1 MCATY
6 KKNVKPNNKLEREI
20 CEFKNRK
27 ASDELN
33 LKIKKPT
40 NKLNNNLIDLDIIFE
55 KIEGVNDNK
64 RLGKKR
70 LKHSLKKELEKFI
83 ANEREELE
91 YKIALLKLKSRICNY
106 QSDDEEKMKEKII
119 IEDSNNIKR
128 FKAKLKKIYKK
139 KKNETDNNSFRLV
152 SDLSEEK
159 YSI

>member
-1 MCATY
+1 MSSPTISL
-6 KKNVKPNNKLEREI
+6 KEKSVSLKIE
-20 CEFKNRK
+20 K
-27 ASDELN
+27 ASDELD

-40 NKLNNNLIDLDIIFE
+40 NKLNNNLIDLDILFE

-139 KKNETDNNSFRLV
+139 KKMKQIIIAFG
-152 SDLSEEK
+152 
-159 YSI
+159 

>member
-1 MCATY
+1 MSSPTISL
-6 KKNVKPNNKLEREI
+6 KEKSVSLKIE
-20 CEFKNRK
+20 K
-27 ASDELN
+27 ASDELD
-33 LKIKKPT
+33 LRIKKPT

-139 KKNETDNNSFRLV
+139 KKMKQIIIAFG
-152 SDLSEEK
+152 
-159 YSI
+159 

>member
-1 MCATY
+1 MSSPTISL
-6 KKNVKPNNKLEREI
+6 KEKSVSLKIE
-20 CEFKNRK
+20 K
-27 ASDELN
+27 ASDELD

-40 NKLNNNLIDLDIIFE
+40 NKLNNNLIDLDILFE

-106 QSDDEEKMKEKII
+106 QSNYEEKMKEKII
-119 IEDSNNIKR
+119 IEGSNNIKR
-128 FKAKLKKIYKK
+128 VKATLKEIYKK
-139 KKNETDNNSFRLV
+139 DKNETDYNSFRLIA
-152 SDLSEEK
+152 DLGAEK
-159 YSI
+159 YSK

>member
-1 MCATY
+1 MSSPTISL
-6 KKNVKPNNKLEREI
+6 KEKSVSLKIE
-20 CEFKNRK
+20 K
-27 ASDELN
+27 ASYELD

-139 KKNETDNNSFRLV
+139 KKMKQIIIAFG
-152 SDLSEEK
+152 
-159 YSI
+159 

>member
-1 MCATY
+1 MSSPTISL
-6 KKNVKPNNKLEREI
+6 KEKSVSLKIE
-20 CEFKNRK
+20 K
-27 ASDELN
+27 ASDELD

-119 IEDSNNIKR
+119 IEDSSNIKR

-139 KKNETDNNSFRLV
+139 KKMKQIIIAFG
-152 SDLSEEK
+152 
-159 YSI
+159 

>member
-1 MCATY
+1 MSSPTISL
-6 KKNVKPNNKLEREI
+6 KEKSVSLKIE
-20 CEFKNRK
+20 K

-139 KKNETDNNSFRLV
+139 KKNETDYNSFRLV

>member
-1 MCATY
+1 MSSPTISL
-6 KKNVKPNNKLEREI
+6 KEKSVSLKIE
-20 CEFKNRK
+20 K

-106 QSDDEEKMKEKII
+106 QSNYEEKMKEKIV

-128 FKAKLKKIYKK
+128 VKATLKEI
-139 KKNETDNNSFRLV
+139 
-152 SDLSEEK
+152 
-159 YSI
+159 